1 MDAVSLTLNILALT
15 LSLAALA
22 ISAALAFRQ
31 LKTMQQSN
39 LLPVVADFFQEFE
52 RKGLLQDLDYV
63 IHEVYP
69 KYSPS
74 LGYSGLPDPARA
86 HMTSLSNFYESL
98 GVLVAHRVIDESVAI
113 SAFGTQSDRAWRL
126 LEPFILR
133 EGELRGAS
141 RFQAYFE
148 DFVWRVRKTPP
159 PVVERRMGLK
169 RISSS
174 HDDSHLSNAD
184 LAASWLK
191 SAVHWHQGVVG
202 NHVIDA
208 DTGTMNK

>member
-1 MDAVSLTLNILALT
+1 MDDVSLTLNILALT

-22 ISAALAFRQ
+22 ISAALALRQ

-52 RKGLLQDLDYV
+52 RRGLLQSLDYV
-63 IHEVYP
+63 IKEISP

-74 LGYSGLPDPARA
+74 LGYSGVPERARDS
-86 HMTSLSNFYESL
+86 MTSLSNFYEYL
-98 GVLVAHRVIDESVAI
+98 GALVAHRVIDEGIAI
-113 SAFGTQSDRAWRL
+113 SVLGTQSDRAWRL

-141 RFQAYFE
+141 RFQPYFE

-174 HDDSHLSNAD
+174 QNDSSLSDAD
-184 LAASWLK
+184 LAASWTR
-191 SAVHWHQGVVG
+191 SAVQWHQGVVG
-202 NHVIDA
+202 DLA
-208 DTGTMNK
+208 K